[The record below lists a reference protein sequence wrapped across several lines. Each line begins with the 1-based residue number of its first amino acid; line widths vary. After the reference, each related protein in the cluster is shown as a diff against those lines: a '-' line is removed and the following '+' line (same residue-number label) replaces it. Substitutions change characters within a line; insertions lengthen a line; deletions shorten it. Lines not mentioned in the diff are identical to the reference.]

1 MNFRKIK
8 KVFLAAN
15 NFPGLVLII
24 IVGLSSVS
32 CASSTNGNFSS
43 DSLHKENDKY
53 LSFYEKENDKN
64 VHWEVNFENE
74 EIASIYRDGEKIP
87 SEDVDEYR
95 PMINKK
101 LDEMK
106 FGLRKHSFKIDHF
119 TFDMDEFHADM
130 EKFNEQMRNRFE
142 RLEDFKF
149 NDEEFNENMEELQER
164 LEKLKDRK
172 FYLKFD
178 SKRFKEQ
185 MEKLHEEF
193 KDHQFNFE
201 FDFDMD
207 ELEEMIESHQFNLN
221 DIDIDLEDLNVQM
234 EELNRVLER
243 LEINMEDLDEQ
254 MEKLD
259 DFIDELKRELVND
272 GYINSENEDVE
283 IKISAKEMFVD
294 GEKLPA
300 ELLEKYKNIY
310 KKSMG
315 KDIRETS
322 NIHIH

>member
-1 MNFRKIK
+1 MNFSTIK
-8 KVFLAAN
+8 KVYLAAKN
-15 NFPGLVLII
+15 LPSLVLII
-24 IVGLSSVS
+24 LIGLSSLS

-74 EIASIYRDGEKIP
+74 EIASVYRDGEKIP

-95 PMINKK
+95 AMINEK
-101 LDEMK
+101 LDEIR
-106 FGLRKHSFKIDHF
+106 FGLRKHSFKMDHF

-142 RLEDFKF
+142 CLEDFKF
-149 NDEEFNENMEELQER
+149 DDEEFNENMEELQER
-164 LEKLKDRK
+164 LEKLKDQK
-172 FYLKFD
+172 FELKFD
-178 SKRFKEQ
+178 SKKFEEQ
-185 MEKLHEEF
+185 MEDLHEQF

-207 ELEEMIESHQFNLN
+207 ELEEIIESHQFNLD
-221 DIDIDLEDLNVQM
+221 DIDINLEDLDIQM
-234 EELNRVLER
+234 EKLNRELEE
-243 LEINMEDLDEQ
+243 LDINMEDLDEE

-259 DFIDELKRELVND
+259 AFIDELKKELVVD
-272 GYINSENEDVE
+272 GYIDNENEDVE
-283 IKISAKEMFVD
+283 IKISAKEILVD
-294 GEKLPA
+294 GEKLPG
-300 ELLEKYKNIY
+300 ELLDKYKNIY
-310 KKSMG
+310 KKYMG
-315 KDIRETS
+315 KDLSETS